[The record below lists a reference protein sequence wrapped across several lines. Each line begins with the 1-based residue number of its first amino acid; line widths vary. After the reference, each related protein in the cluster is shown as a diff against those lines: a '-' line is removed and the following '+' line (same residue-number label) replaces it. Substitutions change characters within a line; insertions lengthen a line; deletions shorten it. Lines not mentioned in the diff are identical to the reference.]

1 MKKRTLNLLG
11 LLLILASCADDKL
24 DVFPES
30 TVFSDEKIKHTHLM
44 DGKHIEL
51 EPITNIYRFEIVDS
65 LLICSGTAVDNPL
78 KMHIY
83 NLNSGKRIVSFANEG
98 RGPEEFLRVDA
109 FYVSRISKEIHIIDI
124 SQQQITCYSIDALLK
139 DNLSGPTQKV
149 SFSESSFTPE
159 FMIDPNNF
167 LCEVA
172 MPYKSSDVI
181 TKVKYPS
188 FEKASAV
195 GYPPLE
201 KFDSINLAR
210 HYQGVFGRNVSYN
223 DEARKIV
230 VAYSTTDLLEIY
242 DQDLNRLART
252 HGPDQFFPEYQ
263 VTGTPI
269 PSPTVSYKG
278 KTLND
283 IGVMG
288 LNVKPV
294 RGVARFGYRSVTT
307 TTNGV
312 YAVYS
317 GDIFPENTDSIPSM
331 KSIYFFDYQGKA
343 QRKYTVESGNVS
355 VIRVDENKGILY
367 ASYTGDLIAYKMKQ

>member
-24 DVFPES
+24 AVFPES
-30 TVFSDEKIKHTHLM
+30 SVFSDEKTKHTHLM

-65 LLICSGTAVDNPL
+65 LLICSGTAVDNQL

-83 NLNSGKRIVSFANEG
+83 NINSGKRIVSFASEG

-109 FYVSRISKEIHIIDI
+109 FYVSRIRREIHIVDNN
-124 SQQQITCYSIDALLK
+124 QQQITCYSIDSLLTN
-139 DNLSGPTQKV
+139 NLSAPSQKI
-149 SFSESSFTPE
+149 SFSESAFTPE
-159 FMIDPNNF
+159 FMIDTNNF

-181 TKVKYPS
+181 INVKYPS
-188 FEKASAV
+188 FEKSSAV

-223 DEARKIV
+223 DESRKIV

-242 DQDLNRLART
+242 DEDLNRLARI
-252 HGPDQFFPEYQ
+252 HGPDRFFPTYQ

-269 PSPTVSYKG
+269 LSPQVSFKG

-283 IGVMG
+283 VGVMG
-288 LNVKPV
+288 LSVRPV
-294 RGVARFGYRSVTT
+294 RGIARFGYRSVTT

-317 GDIFPENTDSIPSM
+317 GDIFPENPDSIPSM
-331 KSIYFFDYQGKA
+331 KTIYFFDYQGKA
-343 QRKYTVESGNVS
+343 KRKYTVESGNVS

-367 ASYTGDLIAYKMKQ
+367 ASYTGDLIAYKMEQ